1 MQPQPTP
8 ALKADPAGGLT
19 HLQDSFI
26 ASWGQMGTTWGVSR
40 TMAEV
45 HALLLI
51 TGEPMCTDDVMERLA
66 ISRGNASMSLR
77 ALLDWNV
84 ITRTHK
90 RGDRKEY
97 FQAVPDAWTMLQAV
111 VRQRMKREL
120 NPVLHSLIELRDLS
134 SPPRRTQDQPTQD
147 HNARLDALIDLLT
160 LFDRVGTRFLQLP
173 PDQLRLA
180 AAALSE
186 PDPPVNAPH
195 QEEPA

>member
-1 MQPQPTP
+1 MKT
-8 ALKADPAGGLT
+8 DPASAPGTAQGLT
-19 HLQDSFI
+19 QLQDSFI

-134 SPPRRTQDQPTQD
+134 APPRRGQDQPTQD

-180 AAALSE
+180 ASALSE
-186 PDPPVNAPH
+186 PDPPATAPI
-195 QEEPA
+195 QEDPA